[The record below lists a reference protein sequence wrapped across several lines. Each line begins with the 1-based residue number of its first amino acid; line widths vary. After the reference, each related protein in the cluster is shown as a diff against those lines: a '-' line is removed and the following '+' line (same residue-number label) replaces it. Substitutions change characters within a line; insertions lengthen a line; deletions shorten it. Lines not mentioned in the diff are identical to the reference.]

1 MIYNLLILGISIWL
15 IYDIFLMHK
24 AKNKSQVLIESI
36 LLVIL
41 IAGYLI
47 NQLYEANYFV
57 SDTYFYSGMVLAA
70 SMYFCILWL
79 HRYKYKNSDDERK
92 KKSIINSILR
102 IHAIM
107 FLYGLVLVWIVFF

>member
-1 MIYNLLILGISIWL
+1 MIYDLLILGISIWL
-15 IYDIFLMHK
+15 LYDIFLMYK

-57 SDTYFYSGMVLAA
+57 SDTYFYSGMVLAVI
-70 SMYFCILWL
+70 MYFCILWL

-92 KKSIINSILR
+92 KKSIINSILT

>member
-1 MIYNLLILGISIWL
+1 MIYDLLILGISIWL
-15 IYDIFLMHK
+15 LYDIFLMYK
-24 AKNKSQVLIESI
+24 AKNKSQVLIEFI

-57 SDTYFYSGMVLAA
+57 SDTYFYSGMVLAVI
-70 SMYFCILWL
+70 MYFCILWL
-79 HRYKYKNSDDERK
+79 HRYRYKNSDDERK
-92 KKSIINSILR
+92 KKSIINSILT

-107 FLYGLVLVWIVFF
+107 FLYGLVLVWIVFL

>member
-1 MIYNLLILGISIWL
+1 MIYNLLIWGISIWL

-57 SDTYFYSGMVLAA
+57 SDTYLYSGMVLAVI
-70 SMYFCILWL
+70 MYFCILWL

-92 KKSIINSILR
+92 KKSIINSILT

>member
-1 MIYNLLILGISIWL
+1 MIYNLLIWGISIWL

-57 SDTYFYSGMVLAA
+57 SDTYFYSGMVLEVI
-70 SMYFCILWL
+70 MYFFILLL

-92 KKSIINSILR
+92 KKSIINSILT

>member
-1 MIYNLLILGISIWL
+1 MIYNLLIWGISIWL

-57 SDTYFYSGMVLAA
+57 SDTYFYSGMVLAVI
-70 SMYFCILWL
+70 MYFCILWL
-79 HRYKYKNSDDERK
+79 HRYKYK
-92 KKSIINSILR
+92 IL
-102 IHAIM
+102 
-107 FLYGLVLVWIVFF
+107 VK

>member
-1 MIYNLLILGISIWL
+1 MIYNLLIWGISIWL

-57 SDTYFYSGMVLAA
+57 SDTYF
-70 SMYFCILWL
+70 IQ
-79 HRYKYKNSDDERK
+79 
-92 KKSIINSILR
+92 
-102 IHAIM
+102 
-107 FLYGLVLVWIVFF
+107 VWY

>member
-1 MIYNLLILGISIWL
+1 MIYDLLILGISIWL
-15 IYDIFLMHK
+15 LYDIFLMYK

-57 SDTYFYSGMVLAA
+57 SDTYFYSGMVLAVI
-70 SMYFCILWL
+70 MYFCILWL
-79 HRYKYKNSDDERK
+79 HRYKYNAAFKLVISALKEKRK
-92 KKSIINSILR
+92 I
-102 IHAIM
+102 
-107 FLYGLVLVWIVFF
+107 

>member
-1 MIYNLLILGISIWL
+1 MIYNLLIWGISIWL

-24 AKNKSQVLIESI
+24 VKNKSQVLIESI

-57 SDTYFYSGMVLAA
+57 SDTYFYLGMVLAVII
-70 SMYFCILWL
+70 YCCILWL
-79 HRYKYKNSDDERK
+79 HRYKYINTDDERK
-92 KKSIINSILR
+92 KKNIINSILT
-102 IHAIM
+102 IHAII
-107 FLYGLVLVWIVFF
+107 FLYGLVIVWIVFF

>member
-24 AKNKSQVLIESI
+24 EKNKSQALIEAI
-36 LLVIL
+36 LLVLL

-47 NQLYEANYFV
+47 NKLYEANYFV

-70 SMYFCILWL
+70 IMYFCILWL
-79 HRYKYKNSDDERK
+79 HRYRYKNTDDERK
-92 KKSIINSILR
+92 KKSIINSILI
-102 IHAIM
+102 IHAII
-107 FLYGLVLVWIVFF
+107 FLYGLVIVWVIFF

>member
-1 MIYNLLILGISIWL
+1 MIYDLLILGISIWL
-15 IYDIFLMHK
+15 LYDIFLMYK

-70 SMYFCILWL
+70 IMYFCILWL
-79 HRYKYKNSDDERK
+79 HRYRYKSTDDERK
-92 KKSIINSILR
+92 KKSIINSILT

>member
-1 MIYNLLILGISIWL
+1 MIYNLLIWGISIWL

-47 NQLYEANYFV
+47 INYMKLTILYQ
-57 SDTYFYSGMVLAA
+57 
-70 SMYFCILWL
+70 
-79 HRYKYKNSDDERK
+79 
-92 KKSIINSILR
+92 
-102 IHAIM
+102 IHI
-107 FLYGLVLVWIVFF
+107 FIQVWY

>member
-1 MIYNLLILGISIWL
+1 MIYDLLILGISIWL
-15 IYDIFLMHK
+15 LYDIFLMYK

-70 SMYFCILWL
+70 IMYFCILWL
-79 HRYKYKNSDDERK
+79 HRYRYKSTDDERK
-92 KKSIINSILR
+92 KKSIINSILT

-107 FLYGLVLVWIVFF
+107 FLYGVVIVWVVFF

>member
-1 MIYNLLILGISIWL
+1 M
-15 IYDIFLMHK
+15 

-57 SDTYFYSGMVLAA
+57 SDTYFYSGMVLAVI
-70 SMYFCILWL
+70 MYFCILWL

-92 KKSIINSILR
+92 KKSLT

>member
-1 MIYNLLILGISIWL
+1 MIYDLLILGISIWL
-15 IYDIFLMHK
+15 LYDIFLMYK

-57 SDTYFYSGMVLAA
+57 SDTYFYSGMVLAVI
-70 SMYFCILWL
+70 MYFCILWL

-92 KKSIINSILR
+92 KKSIINSILT
-102 IHAIM
+102 IHAII
-107 FLYGLVLVWIVFF
+107 FLYGLVIVWIVFF